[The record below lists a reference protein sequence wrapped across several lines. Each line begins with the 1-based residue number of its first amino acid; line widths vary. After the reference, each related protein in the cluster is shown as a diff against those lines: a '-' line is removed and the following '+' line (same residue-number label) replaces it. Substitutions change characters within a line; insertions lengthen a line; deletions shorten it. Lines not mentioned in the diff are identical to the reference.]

1 MSKKWQHQVLKR
13 KNFAPT
19 FVITVAM
26 WICTILLIVYTDPM
40 TFGMVQLFFT
50 FFFLSVFLT
59 ASILLVHTRRGFL
72 IALGSTSYLFLMFIG
87 TGSIVNFFLI
97 VLVLG
102 LIELYFLYS

>member
-1 MSKKWQHQVLKR
+1 MSRKWQHQILKR

-26 WICTILLIVYTDPM
+26 WIGTILIVVYTDPM
-40 TFGMVQLFFT
+40 AFGIIHLFFI

-72 IALGSTSYLFLMFIG
+72 IALGTTMYLFLRFIG

-97 VLVLG
+97 ALIFG